1 MRYETIKPAN
11 AVGLDAKAANL
22 LEVAAEACGIPK
34 QRLASAI
41 IEDVLTNI
49 ICEALTERED

>member
-1 MRYETIKPAN
+1 MRHETIKPAN

-22 LEVAAEACGIPK
+22 LEVVAAACDIPK

-41 IEDVLTNI
+41 IEDVLTNL
-49 ICEALTERED
+49 ICESLTGQED